1 MHDDVSMSGVIALPL
16 ALAVAATAAGSPLAQ
31 EAVKLLR
38 ADRANAHT
46 LETQWNGNQ
55 TVFVDYPS
63 GPRGEQDR
71 DLYAVQRQA
80 GRPQAAK
87 VTVGEHN
94 GGDADVAAIGFANG
108 DRDAA
113 KELVI
118 ILTWDVNN
126 AIVGGTFYQVQVF
139 DDWKRGQR
147 QLKQLRRLSA
157 HFGSGCDCALDDGT
171 EKHFRFKTV
180 AEVRRE
186 LKRLGY

>member
-1 MHDDVSMSGVIALPL
+1 MKAPL
-16 ALAVAATAAGSPLAQ
+16 QLIG
-31 EAVKLLR
+31 
-38 ADRANAHT
+38 ANAHT

-147 QLKQLRRLSA
+147 QLKQLRRLLLPILAAAAIAPWTMGPKSTSA
-157 HFGSGCDCALDDGT
+157 LRRLQ
-171 EKHFRFKTV
+171 RFD
-180 AEVRRE
+180 AS
-186 LKRLGY
+186 